1 MKTTTVEMTATLAKI
16 IEMNSRWYEDYY
28 LFLHHDVLMRFGNIQ
43 IKYVDFVSNFVMIQ
57 HHDMILLATGNL
69 DADL

>member
-28 LFLHHDVLMRFGNIQ
+28 LFLHHDVLMRFSIT
-43 IKYVDFVSNFVMIQ
+43 I
-57 HHDMILLATGNL
+57 
-69 DADL
+69 